1 LHNEMGTKSNWSN
14 PIWGDDWEE
23 VRRLWLLDP
32 EVAHCNHGS
41 FGALPAQV
49 FEAQNEFRRRIA
61 LNPMSW
67 FDREMPDLLTE
78 ARAQVARF
86 IGASPDD
93 VGFVKNVS
101 AGVSAVGQSLSLGPD
116 DEILSTDHAYG
127 AVSSAM
133 DRLAARTG
141 AKRVVAKV
149 PVDSS
154 DDEVVAILAEHC
166 SQRTALVLIDQVTSP
181 TARRF
186 PVEAVA
192 ALAKG
197 FGAATLVDAA
207 HAPGM
212 LPLEVPKMGVDFW
225 VGNLHKWACAPVGT
239 GALWVAKAW
248 QEQMLALIVSWGEAE
263 GFPLSFQRVGTDDLS
278 AWVAAPRSLEVLGS
292 LGWDRVREHN
302 EALVRA
308 AQITVAEIVG
318 SPAVKLNHDP
328 GLSMALVPLP
338 PGLADTREQAHWVKD
353 KMAAQGVEM
362 SIGCW
367 NGQGRVRLSAQVYNR
382 PADYERM
389 GLGLRD
395 LLAD

>member
-1 LHNEMGTKSNWSN
+1 MGTKSNWSN

-93 VGFVKNVS
+93 VGFVNNVS
-101 AGVSAVGQSLSLGPD
+101 AGVSAVAQSLSLGPD

-149 PVDSS
+149 PVDST

-166 SQRTALVLIDQVTSP
+166 SERTALVLIDQVTSP

-239 GALWVAKAW
+239 GALWVAPAW

-278 AWVAAPRSLEVLGS
+278 AWVAAPRSLEVLG
-292 LGWDRVREHN
+292 V
-302 EALVRA
+302 
-308 AQITVAEIVG
+308 T
-318 SPAVKLNHDP
+318 
-328 GLSMALVPLP
+328 
-338 PGLADTREQAHWVKD
+338 
-353 KMAAQGVEM
+353 
-362 SIGCW
+362 
-367 NGQGRVRLSAQVYNR
+367 
-382 PADYERM
+382 
-389 GLGLRD
+389 GLGPGTGTQRGPRPRR
-395 LLAD
+395 ADNGGGNRGFAARQAQP